1 MWCIPE
7 LNEEYKERMEDVL
20 NLYNRKY
27 NEKEPV
33 LCLDE
38 KPVQLLED
46 MKPVIPAAAGRLKR
60 RDSKYKRKGTANT
73 FCVVEP
79 KAGKHLTYVTK
90 TKGGKDIAKVLSRVA
105 RVFHR
110 ARRIHLVMDNFC
122 THGLNSLI
130 KQYGITKGKKIWRRF
145 RLHYTPV
152 NASWLNQAEIEIG
165 IYSKQ
170 CLGKDRI
177 ASIDELRQ
185 RTFLWNKEVNRKKLK
200 IKWNFTTK
208 EARIKFNYGK

>member
-7 LNEEYKERMEDVL
+7 LNDAYKERMEDVL

-38 KPVQLLED
+38 KPIQLLED
-46 MKPVIPAAAGRLKR
+46 MLPVQPAVPGRLKR
-60 RDSKYKRKGTANT
+60 RDSKYIRKGTANT
-73 FCVVEP
+73 YCVVEP

-90 TKGGKDIAKVLSRVA
+90 KKGGTDIAKVMNRISRVY
-105 RVFHR
+105 RR

-130 KQYGITKGKKIWRRF
+130 KQYGQTQGKKIWGRF
-145 RLHYTPV
+145 RIHYTPI

-177 ASIDELRQ
+177 ASIADLRQ
-185 RTFLWNKEVNRKKLK
+185 RTNFWNKEVNKKKLK
-200 IKWNFTTK
+200 IMWRFTTK